1 MIDKATC
8 FVILLFVM
16 SAEEFL
22 AEIEEALELD
32 TTPIRLEDNF
42 REYEEWDSLTFLAL
56 VTLMQ
61 QEHNLALDL
70 NTFNSVQ
77 TWQDLYNMIEH

>member
-1 MIDKATC
+1 
-8 FVILLFVM
+8 M

-32 TTPIRLEDNF
+32 TTPIHMEDNF